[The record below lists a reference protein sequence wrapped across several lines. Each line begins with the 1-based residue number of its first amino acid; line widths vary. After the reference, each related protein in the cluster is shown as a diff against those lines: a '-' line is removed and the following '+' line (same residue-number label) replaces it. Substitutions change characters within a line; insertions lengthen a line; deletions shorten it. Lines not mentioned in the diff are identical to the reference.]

1 MDECGMSYVYK
12 NQAQMD
18 SKFLKNQFLRF
29 LSQIKTTLKEHFIQK
44 WTIEIAESSKCFYYR
59 HFQLKPEFQNYL
71 KKRPQIFRF
80 R

>member
-1 MDECGMSYVYK
+1 MDECGMSYVHK

-18 SKFLKNQFLRF
+18 SKFLKNQFL
-29 LSQIKTTLKEHFIQK
+29 SQIKTTIKEHFIQK

-59 HFQLKPEFQNYL
+59 HFQLKPELQNYL
-71 KKRPQIFRF
+71 KKCPQIFGF